1 MRRQLAVLLSDIL
14 HPQSDVLLTPM
25 TIKEAIAKFEG
36 TESDALVV
44 VDSLEDMHVIGMLT
58 EQFALRRYSEHL
70 DRQRRALSGE
80 SASSAGGPLSPRHE
94 SNSAAHLYPIPPMS
108 AI

>member
-1 MRRQLAVLLSDIL
+1 MRRQLAVLLADIL
-14 HPQSDVLLTPM
+14 HQQSDVLLTQM
-25 TIKEAIAKFEG
+25 TIKEAIARFEG

-80 SASSAGGPLSPRHE
+80 SA
-94 SNSAAHLYPIPPMS
+94 
-108 AI
+108 

>member
-1 MRRQLAVLLSDIL
+1 VRRQLAVLLADIL
-14 HPQSDVLLTPM
+14 HQQSDVLLTQM

-80 SASSAGGPLSPRHE
+80 SA
-94 SNSAAHLYPIPPMS
+94 
-108 AI
+108 

>member
-1 MRRQLAVLLSDIL
+1 MTIRRPRTVALELRRQTNPKVINCISVGPEVTRLSDIL
-14 HPQSDVLLTPM
+14 RQQSDVLLTQM

-70 DRQRRALSGE
+70 DRHRRSLSGE
-80 SASSAGGPLSPRHE
+80 SA
-94 SNSAAHLYPIPPMS
+94 
-108 AI
+108 